1 MYVNCNVSGQIWSI
15 RPAFAVKEVIIP
27 KINTFQNIILCY
39 CQGHLLLH
47 LKVLTGNEV
56 IYQVKKILNLK
67 LKGFL
72 NFRLYLLH
80 LP

>member
-1 MYVNCNVSGQIWSI
+1 
-15 RPAFAVKEVIIP
+15 
-27 KINTFQNIILCY
+27 
-39 CQGHLLLH
+39 LH